1 MVDVSKASSIY
12 AKCVAG
18 EKLTPQE
25 HKDLD
30 EYASRFRQKEQNDC

>member
-18 EKLTPQE
+18 DRLSPQE
-25 HKDLD
+25 QKDLD
-30 EYASRFRQKEQNDC
+30 EYASRFKPKEQNDC

>member
-18 EKLTPQE
+18 DRLSAQE
-25 HKDLD
+25 QKELD
-30 EYASRFRQKEQNDC
+30 EYASRFRQKEQDDC